1 MNQSKA
7 QPTKGECA
15 EKLQDRED
23 EDETSEEEDNLE
35 ENVASKI
42 KRLFKQKE
50 CIVISSDHAIRRRR
64 NSRDAEMSIRKND
77 R

>member
-15 EKLQDRED
+15 EKLQDREN

-42 KRLFKQKE
+42 KRLFKQDDWSNKW
-50 CIVISSDHAIRRRR
+50 
-64 NSRDAEMSIRKND
+64 NS
-77 R
+77 